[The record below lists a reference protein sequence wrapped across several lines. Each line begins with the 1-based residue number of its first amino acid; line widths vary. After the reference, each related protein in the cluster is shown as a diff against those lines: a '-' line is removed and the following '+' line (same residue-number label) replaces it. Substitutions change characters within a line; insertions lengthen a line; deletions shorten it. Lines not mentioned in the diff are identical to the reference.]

1 MSVTQYPASL
11 AGEGPRPRLGLAL
24 TVISTAQLMVVL
36 DATIVNIALPS
47 IRRDLHFS
55 LPGLEWVITAYAL
68 TFGGLLLFGGRTGD
82 LFGRRRMFM
91 TGIAIFA
98 LASLLGGFATS
109 QAWLITARA
118 AQGVGGAIASPTA
131 LALIATTFPEG
142 RARNRAMGVYAAMSG
157 AGGAVG
163 LLAGGI
169 LTDLAS
175 WRWVLFVNVPIGALV
190 LLLAPRVLAESGTR
204 EGKLD
209 LPGALSVTA
218 GMTLLVYGL
227 TNAASHSWGA
237 TGTVVPLAA
246 ATALLAAFI
255 AIEARSSQPLMPLRI
270 FANRNRSGSYAI
282 MLCIGASLFAMF
294 FFLTQ
299 FIQNILGY
307 SPLKAGVAF
316 LPLAFVIAGV
326 AIGVSRLI
334 TRIGPR
340 LPMTIGPLFAA
351 GGLFWLSRITAA
363 SGYLDV
369 LGPMLVLAAGMGLSF
384 VPLTLTAVAGVRKQ
398 ETGLAS
404 ALLNTG
410 QQIGGAVGLAV
421 LGTVAASTINS
432 QVTQLA
438 AASHGHLTR
447 QLLNMATATGYADAF
462 RAAAFIALGAF
473 LIAVAAIRVSASDGP
488 GQAGGGAASGQAQSP
503 VTDRTG

>member
-227 TNAASHSWGA
+227 TNAASHNWGA

-246 ATALLAAFI
+246 AAALLAAFI

-270 FANRNRSGSYAI
+270 FANRNR
-282 MLCIGASLFAMF
+282 
-294 FFLTQ
+294 
-299 FIQNILGY
+299 
-307 SPLKAGVAF
+307 
-316 LPLAFVIAGV
+316 
-326 AIGVSRLI
+326 
-334 TRIGPR
+334 
-340 LPMTIGPLFAA
+340 
-351 GGLFWLSRITAA
+351 
-363 SGYLDV
+363 
-369 LGPMLVLAAGMGLSF
+369 
-384 VPLTLTAVAGVRKQ
+384 
-398 ETGLAS
+398 
-404 ALLNTG
+404 
-410 QQIGGAVGLAV
+410 
-421 LGTVAASTINS
+421 
-432 QVTQLA
+432 
-438 AASHGHLTR
+438 
-447 QLLNMATATGYADAF
+447 
-462 RAAAFIALGAF
+462 
-473 LIAVAAIRVSASDGP
+473 
-488 GQAGGGAASGQAQSP
+488 
-503 VTDRTG
+503 